1 MALQKDITTPSGI
14 AVSQTYC
21 RVGLVSLTKDT
32 LNFSLMFYADKEKAP
47 FEKKTFTS
55 VYDLNG
61 ANPIK
66 QAYLHLKTKSE
77 FSDAEDV

>member
-14 AVSQTYC
+14 AVSQAYC
-21 RVGLVSLTKDT
+21 RVGLVSLTKET

-47 FEKKTFTS
+47 FDQRSFTC
-55 VYDLNG
+55 VYDLDG
-61 ANPIK
+61 QNPIK
-66 QAYLHLKTKSE
+66 QAYQHLKTLPT